1 MGTISKLANEPPKF
15 YFGAEV
21 PMRVIRKF
29 ARDVAQRFKPDKIVL
44 FGSYAYGTPNEN
56 SDVDILVVMPCR
68 NQLDQAVKISY
79 QINPPF
85 PLDIIVRKPAE
96 LQWRLQEGES
106 FSTEITSKGKIL
118 YEKDHA
124 RDTQVSPRPTNS
136 DSRSSML
143 IPLVSRCS
151 KSGRSLMGRQ

>member
-1 MGTISKLANEPPKF
+1 MATVSKLANDPPRF

-21 PMRVIRKF
+21 PMREICKF
-29 ARDVAQRFKPDKIVL
+29 AREVAQRFEPDKIVL

-56 SDVDILVVMPCR
+56 SDVDILVIMPCR

-85 PLDIIVRKPAE
+85 ALDIIVRKPTE

-106 FSTEITSKGKIL
+106 FSTEIMSKGKTL

-124 RDTQVSPRPTNS
+124 RPPA
-136 DSRSSML
+136 
-143 IPLVSRCS
+143 C
-151 KSGRSLMGRQ
+151 